1 MATKKG
7 GKKAAD
13 QVRGGPA
20 CREQKDQSII
30 NGDAHVRPIDS
41 RLLLGISLAAFTEEG

>member
-7 GKKAAD
+7 GKKAAE

-20 CREQKDQSII
+20 CPKQKDQSII
-30 NGDAHVRPIDS
+30 NGDAQVRPIDS
-41 RLLLGISLAAFTEEG
+41 WLLLGISLAAFTEEG